1 MNQQRSFHPSGA
13 GPRKGRFEEE
23 AVVEGQT
30 GPWRPA
36 APAHR
41 RASSFH
47 LGAAIGVALALLST
61 SLARTQTEGLDAN
74 PYRSR
79 ARQLSPSSRGTPIII
94 SEIMYHPLEPGGMEA
109 LEYIEL
115 FNTEPV
121 AEDLG
126 GYRISGAVD
135 FTFPAGARLS
145 GRSFVVVAREPEAL
159 RQASGITNVAGPF
172 TGSLP
177 NSGGQVQL
185 RNRTGALL
193 LEIGYEDQMPWPA
206 AADGAGHSLQLARPD
221 YGEGAVGAWS
231 ASAFRGG
238 SPGRDDPEIADPLD
252 SVAVNE
258 FLAQSE
264 FPQTDFIELH
274 NRSAQ
279 TVDLSGCR
287 LSDRA
292 DTDKFIIP
300 AGALLAPG
308 GCAVFS
314 EADLGFSLSSQGEAI
329 FLVRSDG
336 ARVIDAVRFGAQ
348 PGGASSGRWPD
359 GAGGIRELA
368 QPTPGTPNAEP
379 ALHDIVINEIMYHPI
394 SGRAE
399 DEYVELHNRG
409 AHAVDVGHW
418 RFVDGIDFMI
428 PPGTVVPAGGYL
440 VVARDRASLLER
452 CRQLD
457 AASTVGNYEGNLS
470 DRGERLALARP
481 SDPQLPFQDFVVV
494 DEVAYSDGWGR
505 WTDGGGSSLELIDA
519 RADNA
524 LGPNWQGSDETAKA
538 PWIDIEHTGVI
549 DNQAG
554 TMEELQIFC
563 PQGGECL
570 LDNIELIKAGQPFNR
585 VRNSDFEYGVGGWE
599 LLGSHERSGLEAG
612 EGYASSQSLH
622 VRASSQGRSTI
633 SVYRI
638 TYDRISIPISPPAA
652 GETFTIRAKGRWI
665 AGWPYIVI
673 GIKGHPLEAVGALE
687 VPGNLGSPGQPN
699 SRRVA
704 NAGPAISDV
713 QHMPVLPAASQNVI
727 VSARVHDPDGVAAV
741 ALQWRIDGATGAV
754 TAASMTDPDG
764 DGVYAGILPGQAAG
778 QIAAFAVEAIDA
790 AGAPAASRFP
800 GPPPAGAPAL
810 ECLVRFG
817 DALSPGVFGT
827 YRLWVSSTNVARWRA
842 RQTRSDEP
850 VDTTFTYDDYRT
862 VYNSAVAYRGNW
874 RSFTDYRNAAYMV
887 EFPKTQRV
895 LGDTEV
901 AIDFISLNGD
911 NGTKQQEKHAYW
923 MARQVDL
930 ASIAMRYVHVS
941 VNGSALFRY
950 DSLSPS
956 RTLCASWYG
965 DEDPHVYEQ
974 LYPHEP
980 FGDYT
985 SADGSKK
992 QAKYRYCMRKKMTTV
1007 PDDDFSPLFRIVDAL
1022 KSPAD
1027 DLYVARVSALA
1038 DIRSWAGYWV
1048 INRMCGNWD
1057 HYTSPGYPHNMYTY
1071 IPPYERS
1078 RLHANDT
1085 DGAFGTVYTLF
1096 PSAGYMPGI
1105 MFAKPEFRR
1114 VYWRLAHDMVQGPMS
1129 PAASDVRL
1137 RDWHKVFSDHG
1148 IAAVPPTDMIAW
1160 IAARRAEFMRELA
1173 PVTNLAFEASTPNT
1187 VTSATPLTVTGKAP
1201 ISVTTIQVNGQP
1213 HAIQWVN
1220 DTTWQIRVGLTSGA
1234 YRIVFH
1240 ALNAQGAVVG
1250 SDMLMATYTGPGVSL
1265 EGKLAFSEIMHHPAA
1280 PSSSF
1285 VEIHNLSP
1293 TETLPLGG
1301 LHVDGIDATIGYG
1314 RFIAPGGYAV
1324 IASSLPGYQ
1333 STYGNAEVVVGE
1345 FAGQL
1350 DHRGETLRLLMPQG
1364 ASPIV
1369 LDQVTYD
1376 DGPPWPAA
1384 ADGTGASLQVV
1395 DPSRDNDR
1403 VGNWS
1408 AIEPGGSLPL
1418 ATPGRSN
1425 NVAAP
1430 LPAFPLLWINEVMP
1444 ANPGMHA
1451 DNTGEFD
1458 PWIELFNAGASA
1470 LDLSGC
1476 YLTSDPL
1483 DLPQWAFPPGW
1494 TIQPG
1499 QRLLVWADGQPEQTD
1514 SSNLHAGF
1522 RLDSGGSGAVVL
1534 SWQHLDRAVPLDAI
1548 AYADIP
1554 AGSSYGSYPEGDPHA
1569 RQVFHSP
1576 TPALPNNA
1584 AWPPVLVRI
1593 NEWMPGN
1600 SLTLADPADG
1610 DFDDWFELY
1619 NGGAS
1624 PADLANYT
1632 LTDDLDN
1639 PAKYTIPPGTII
1651 PAGGFLLIWADEE
1664 DDQNAPGGDL
1674 HASFKLAAGGE
1685 QLGLFAPDGSRVD
1698 GLSYGPQTDDV
1709 SLGRFP
1715 DGADLP
1721 FYEMSPPTPR
1731 GPNALA
1737 GGNRPPIFEPVPEQA
1752 VAEASLLS
1760 FRVRAADPDD
1770 GQAVRY
1776 SFGAGAPAGATLNEI
1791 TGEFRWTPGEPDG
1804 PASLS
1809 FFIQAADS
1817 GTPAG
1822 VGTVRVTVQ
1831 VAEVNQA
1838 PTLFPIADCALR
1850 EGQTLALQAR
1860 ALDAD
1865 LPPQNLRFALA
1876 TGAPPGLSIDP
1887 VTGWI
1892 LWPVDPDQGAS
1903 THSITVRVTDDG
1915 PPPQSDEQSFRIV
1928 VELQPHAVVNEIMY
1942 RPKTNRTEFIE
1953 LLNNSSATAADLAGV
1968 RLAAEHLAFAFP
1980 AGSALAPGGFGL
1992 VVQDRAAFEAAYGA
2006 GLPIFGEWAGHLA
2019 ATGDTIR
2026 LTRAAPNQ
2034 QSEILDEVRFTA
2046 EPPWP
2051 EAANGQ
2057 GGSLQL
2063 IDARQDNARVG
2074 NWAAAAS
2081 NSLNLSRQLL
2091 TMTNQWRYDLSGKD
2105 LGAGWREPAYD
2116 DGAWPSGRAL
2126 LYVEDAA
2133 LPAPKNTP
2141 LAIGPMT
2148 FYFRTAFF
2156 YDGPAAGLRLQANT
2170 IVDDAAVIFING
2182 SEWRRVG
2189 FNDATEVA
2197 FITPADRLVGNAALE
2212 GPMIVERNVLRH
2224 GTNVVA
2230 VEVHQNNSG
2239 STDVV
2244 WGMDLEVESTA
2255 EPATPGRANS
2265 LARVLPPFPP
2275 LYINEAL
2282 AANATGP
2289 LDNAGEREPWIEL
2302 ANAGPLPASLEGWY
2316 MTDSLA
2322 DLTRWPFP
2330 AGFRIEGMEFRLLW
2344 ADGQPAETTDADVH
2358 TGFRLENGGLLALV
2372 RTQAGAPA
2380 VVDYLRLPTLL
2391 ADTSYGLPS
2400 DGWSLAQSVLDRPTP
2415 GERNRFLPT
2424 PEIVNPQ
2431 LGSAGNVSFEWRA
2444 VPGATYRVLG
2454 APALAA
2460 ESWVTLAE
2468 SVAQAETMR
2477 YAEPLGSPMRYY
2489 RVLIP

>member
-1 MNQQRSFHPSGA
+1 MIVQRPQ
-13 GPRKGRFEEE
+13 GR
-23 AVVEGQT
+23 
-30 GPWRPA
+30 WRQA
-36 APAHR
+36 APAHW
-41 RASSFH
+41 RASSFQ
-47 LGAAIGVALALLST
+47 LGAGIGIVLALLSAPV
-61 SLARTQTEGLDAN
+61 ARTQTVGLDEN
-74 PYRSR
+74 PYKSR
-79 ARQLSPSSRGTPIII
+79 ARQLSPSSRGTPLII
-94 SEIMYHPLEPGGMEA
+94 SEIMYHPLEPGGAEG
-109 LEYIEL
+109 LEYIEI

-121 AEDLG
+121 AEDLS
-126 GYRISGAVD
+126 GYRISGDVD
-135 FTFPAGARLS
+135 FTFPASTFIS
-145 GRSFVVVAREPEAL
+145 GRSFVVVARDPEAL
-159 RQASGITNVAGPF
+159 CQASGITNVIGPLA
-172 TGSLP
+172 GSLS

-185 RNRTGALL
+185 RNRAGALL
-193 LEIGYEDQMPWPA
+193 LEIDYEDRMPWPV

-221 YGEGAVGAWS
+221 YGEGAVDAWS
-231 ASAFRGG
+231 ASTFRGG
-238 SPGRDDPEIADPLD
+238 SPGRADPEIADPLG
-252 SVAVNE
+252 SVAINE

-264 FPQTDFIELH
+264 FPQADFIELH
-274 NRSAQ
+274 NRSTQ
-279 TVDLSGCR
+279 TVDLSGCG

-292 DTDKFIIP
+292 GTDKFFIP
-300 AGALLAPG
+300 SGTLLAPG
-308 GCAVFS
+308 GHAVFS

-348 PGGASSGRWPD
+348 PSGVSSGRWPD
-359 GAGGIRELA
+359 GAAGIRELTH
-368 QPTPGTPNAEP
+368 PTPGTTNSEP
-379 ALHDIVINEIMYHPI
+379 RLHDIVINEIMYHPI
-394 SGRAE
+394 SGQAA

-409 AHAVDVGHW
+409 AHAADVGHW

-452 CRQLD
+452 YSRLD
-457 AASTVGNYEGNLS
+457 ASSTVGNYEGNLS

-481 SDPQLPFQDFVVV
+481 LDPQLPFQDFVLV
-494 DEVAYSDGWGR
+494 DEVTYSDGWGR

-519 RADNA
+519 HADNG

-538 PWIDIEHTGVI
+538 RWIDIEHTGVI

-585 VRNSDFEYGVGGWE
+585 VRNSDFENGIGGWE

-612 EGYASSQSLH
+612 EGYASSQCLH
-622 VRASSQGRSTI
+622 VRATSQGRSTI

-687 VPGNLGSPGQPN
+687 VPANLGSPGEPN

-704 NAGPAISDV
+704 NAGPAISDL
-713 QHMPVLPAASQNVI
+713 QHTPVLPAASQNLAI
-727 VSARVHDPDGVAAV
+727 SARVHDPDGVAAV
-741 ALQWRIDGATGAV
+741 VLQWRIDAPTGGV
-754 TAASMTDPDG
+754 TATPMTDPDG
-764 DGVYAGILPGQAAG
+764 DGVYHAILPGQAAG
-778 QIAAFAVEAIDA
+778 RIAAFAVEAVDA
-790 AGAPAASRFP
+790 ATVPAASRFP
-800 GPPPAGAPAL
+800 GPPPAGAPIL

-817 DALSPGVFGT
+817 DTLPPGVFGA
-827 YRLWVSSTNVARWRA
+827 YRLWVSSTNVARWQA

-850 VDTTFTYDDYRT
+850 VDATFTYDDYRT
-862 VYNSAVAYRGNW
+862 VYNATAGYRGNW
-874 RSFTDYRNAAYMV
+874 RSFSDYRNAAYMV
-887 EFPKTQRV
+887 EFPKTERV

-956 RTLCASWYG
+956 RTLCTRWYG
-965 DEDPHVYEQ
+965 DPDPHVYEQ

-980 FGDYT
+980 FGNYAT
-985 SADGSKK
+985 TGGAKK
-992 QAKYRYCMRKKMTTV
+992 QPKYRYAMRKKITTV
-1007 PDDDFSPLFRIVDAL
+1007 PDDDYSALYRIVDAL
-1022 KSPAD
+1022 RAPAD

-1071 IPPYERS
+1071 IPPCDRS
-1078 RLHANDT
+1078 RLHVNDT

-1096 PSAGYMPGI
+1096 PNTGYMPGI

-1137 RDWHKVFSDHG
+1137 GDWHNVFRDHG

-1173 PVTNLAFEASTPNT
+1173 PVTSLAFDVSTADT
-1187 VTSATPLTVTGKAP
+1187 VTGATPLTVTGKAP
-1201 ISVTTIQVNGQP
+1201 IAVTAIQVNGQP
-1213 HAIQWVN
+1213 HAIQWVD
-1220 DTTWQIRVGLTSGA
+1220 DTTWQIRVGLASGTS
-1234 YRIVFH
+1234 RIVFH
-1240 ALNAQGAVVG
+1240 ALNAQAAIVG
-1250 SDMLMATYTGPGVSL
+1250 SDMLKVTYTGPSVSL
-1265 EGKLAFSEIMHHPAA
+1265 EGKLAISEIMYHPAA

-1285 VEIHNLSP
+1285 IEIHNLSP

-1301 LHVDGIDATIGYG
+1301 LHVDGIDATVGYG
-1314 RFIAPGGYAV
+1314 RFIAPGGFAV
-1324 IASSLPGYQ
+1324 LASSLPGYQ
-1333 STYGNAEVVVGE
+1333 SAYGNAEVVAGE
-1345 FAGQL
+1345 FAGAL
-1350 DHRGETLRLLMPQG
+1350 DNGGESLRLLIPQG
-1364 ASPIV
+1364 DNLIV

-1384 ADGTGASLQVV
+1384 ADGAGASLQVV

-1403 VGNWS
+1403 IGNWS

-1444 ANPGMHA
+1444 ANTSVQA
-1451 DNTGEFD
+1451 DNAREFD
-1458 PWIELFNAGASA
+1458 PWIELFNAGTNA
-1470 LDLSGC
+1470 LDLAGC
-1476 YLTSDPL
+1476 FLSNDPL
-1483 DLPQWAFPPGW
+1483 DLRQWAFPPGW
-1494 TIQPG
+1494 TIHPG
-1499 QRLLVWADGQPEQTD
+1499 QRLLVWADAQPEQTD
-1514 SSNLHAGF
+1514 GSNLHAGF

-1534 SWQHLDRAVPLDAI
+1534 VWQHLDRTIALDAI
-1548 AYADIP
+1548 AYADI
-1554 AGSSYGSYPEGDPHA
+1554 AADSSYGSYPEGDPHA
-1569 RQVFHSP
+1569 LQVFHSP
-1576 TPALPNNA
+1576 TPALPNSP
-1584 AWPPVLVRI
+1584 AWPPVPVRI

-1600 SLTLADPADG
+1600 SLTAADPADG

-1619 NGGAS
+1619 NAGAT
-1624 PADLANYT
+1624 PVDLASYT

-1639 PAKYTIPPGTII
+1639 PAKHLIPPGTIV

-1664 DDQNAPGGDL
+1664 DDQNAPGRDL
-1674 HASFKLAAGGE
+1674 HASFKLAIGGE
-1685 QLGLFAPDGSRVD
+1685 QLGLFAPDGSLVD
-1698 GLSYGPQTDDV
+1698 ALSYGPQANDV
-1709 SLGRFP
+1709 SAGRFP

-1731 GPNALA
+1731 GPNSMA
-1737 GGNRPPIFEPVPEQA
+1737 GGNRPPVFEPVPEQA

-1760 FRVRAADPDD
+1760 FRVQAADPED
-1770 GQAVRY
+1770 GEAVRY
-1776 SFGAGAPAGATLNEI
+1776 SFGAGAPAGATLDEI

-1804 PASLS
+1804 PARLS
-1809 FFIQAADS
+1809 FLILAADS

-1822 VGTVRVTVQ
+1822 IGTVRVTVQ
-1831 VAEVNQA
+1831 IAEVNQPPA
-1838 PTLFPIADCALR
+1838 LFPIADCTLL
-1850 EGQTLALQAR
+1850 EGQTLAVQAR

-1865 LPPQNLRFALA
+1865 LPPQNLRFTLA

-1887 VTGWI
+1887 LTGWM

-1903 THSITVRVTDDG
+1903 THSITVRVNDDG

-1928 VELQPHAVVNEIMY
+1928 VEPQPHVVVNEIMF
-1942 RPKTNRTEFIE
+1942 RPKTNDTEYIE
-1953 LLNNSSATAADLAGV
+1953 LLNNSSRTTADLNGA
-1968 RLAAEHLAFAFP
+1968 RLAAGHLDFAFP
-1980 AGSALAPGGFGL
+1980 AGAALAPGGFGL
-1992 VVQDRAAFEAAYGA
+1992 VVQDRTAFETAYGA
-2006 GLPIFGEWAGHLA
+2006 GLPIVGQWTGHLT

-2026 LTRAAPNQ
+2026 LIRATPNRPT
-2034 QSEILDEVRFTA
+2034 ELLDEVRFAA

-2051 EAANGQ
+2051 EAASGQ
-2057 GGSLQL
+2057 GSALQL
-2063 IDARQDNARVG
+2063 IDARQDNSRVG
-2074 NWAAAAS
+2074 NWAAVAS

-2091 TMTNQWRYDLSGKD
+2091 VMTNQWRYDQSGHN
-2105 LGAGWREPAYD
+2105 LGAAWRQPAYD

-2126 LYVEDAA
+2126 LFVEDAA

-2148 FYFRTAFF
+2148 FYFRTTFL
-2156 YDGPAAGLRLQANT
+2156 YDGPTAGLRLQAHT
-2170 IVDDAAVIFING
+2170 IVDDSAVVYLNG
-2182 SEWRRVG
+2182 SELFRVG
-2189 FNDATEVA
+2189 FDPATEVA
-2197 FITPADRLVGNAALE
+2197 FNTPAERLAGNAAIE
-2212 GPMIVERNVLRH
+2212 GPFVIELDVLQR
-2224 GTNVVA
+2224 GTNAVA
-2230 VEVHQNNSG
+2230 AEVHQNNSG

-2244 WGMDLEVESTA
+2244 WGMDLEVECTA

-2265 LARVLPPFPP
+2265 VARALPPFPP
-2275 LYINEAL
+2275 VFINEAL
-2282 AANATGP
+2282 AANAAGP

-2302 ANAGPLPASLEGWY
+2302 FNAGPLPASLEGWY
-2316 MTDSLA
+2316 LTDSFS

-2330 AGFRIEGMEFRLLW
+2330 AGFGLAGAEFRLLW
-2344 ADGQPAETTDADVH
+2344 ADAEPNETMDAAVH
-2358 TGFRLENGGLLALV
+2358 TSFRLENGGLLALV

-2380 VVDYLRLPTLL
+2380 VVDYLRLPMLP
-2391 ADTSYGLPS
+2391 ADTSCGSQP
-2400 DGWSLAQSVLDRPTP
+2400 DGQDLMREVLDRPTP
-2415 GERNRFLPT
+2415 GERNRDLPA
-2424 PEIVNPQ
+2424 PEIVNLQ
-2431 LGSAGNVSFEWRA
+2431 LGSAGNVSFEWSA
-2444 VPGATYRVLG
+2444 VPGATYRVQG
-2454 APALAA
+2454 APEPGA
-2460 ESWVTLAE
+2460 ESWITLAE
-2468 SVAQAETMR
+2468 FIAQAETMR
-2477 YAEPLGSPMRYY
+2477 YAEPLGASMRYY